1 MTDVVVGIDPGTA
14 CGWAILTMDGARVGS
29 GVWDL
34 AARRHEGGG
43 MRFLRLR
50 KYLDALADSE
60 AICAVAYE
68 EVRGHQGVD
77 AAHIYGGIIATLAA
91 WCEELAI
98 PYQGQPVGTVKKL
111 ATGNGAAGKVKMV
124 ETANN
129 QWDMNIPICA
139 QTLTA
144 KDGKDTTVYS
154 FPGGGDNE
162 ADALWIAEALRR
174 SLGGKA

>member
-14 CGWAILTMDGARVGS
+14 CGWAILTMDGFRVGS

-34 AARRHEGGG
+34 ASRRHEGGG

-50 KYLDALADSE
+50 QYLNSLADTE
-60 AICAVAYE
+60 AIRAVAYE
-68 EVRGHQGVD
+68 EVRRHQGVD
-77 AAHIYGGIIATLAA
+77 AAHIYGGIVATLAA
-91 WCEELAI
+91 WCEQLAI

-111 ATGNGAAGKVKMV
+111 ATGKGIAGKVEMV
-124 ETANN
+124 EAAND
-129 QWDMNIPICA
+129 QWDKEIPINV

-144 KDGKDTTVYS
+144 KDGTKQQVYS

-162 ADALWIAEALRR
+162 ADALWIAETLRR
-174 SLGGKA
+174 SLGGI